1 MKADGLLALAVALAL
16 GGCSKEPGSPAG
28 NQASHGGDAER
39 AVRAAEQAQLQ
50 AFRNRDV
57 DGVLAGYAPDATL
70 MMGGQAPLSGAEA
83 LRGSL
88 TREVADPAFSIALDN
103 KRTEV
108 GAGADLAYTAGAYH
122 VTYTDPGTRKP
133 VSEDGHYVTVFRK
146 QPDGGWRAVEDIASP
161 GPPPPAAG
169 E

>member
-16 GGCSKEPGSPAG
+16 GACSKAPDSPARG
-28 NQASHGGDAER
+28 QAVKDGDSAG

-57 DGVLAGYAPDATL
+57 NGVLAGYAPDATL
-70 MMGGQAPLSGAEA
+70 MMGGQGPLSGAEA
-83 LRGSL
+83 IRASL
-88 TREVADPAFSIALDN
+88 TREVADPGFSIALDN
-103 KRTEV
+103 KRTQV
-108 GAGADLAYTAGAYH
+108 GAGGDIAYTAGAYH

-133 VSEDGHYVTVFRK
+133 VSEDGHYVTVFRR
-146 QPDGGWRAVEDIASP
+146 QPDGAWKAVEDIASP
-161 GPPPPAAG
+161 GPPPAAAG